1 MKTRLLNILTVVIL
15 LSIPALNFA
24 QAPTLGTT
32 AEFVLFSSVGAVSN
46 TGISQLTGNVG
57 TNSGS
62 STGFG
67 NVNGVMHDN
76 DVASAQC
83 SADLL
88 IAYNQLNGTIPT
100 YFPAAL
106 LGNGQILNAGV
117 YSIPSPATLN
127 LGLTLDA
134 QGNSN
139 AVFIFQIQGAFSTG
153 ANSKIYLI
161 NGALACNVFWKVEGL
176 VSMASG
182 TTMRGTVIANNAA
195 IIMNTGDTLEGRA
208 LSTTGAVTVSGTLAY
223 TPIGCGSAVLTG
235 PVAPSLASTA
245 CYALFSSN
253 GPVSNAGITHVVGDI
268 GTNVGL
274 TTGFNALFVT
284 GAIHPIPDGSTAQ
297 CATDLL
303 SVYTYLNAL
312 PYDIELLYP
321 AQFGNNLVLTP
332 HTYLMNA
339 ATAFTD
345 SLYLNAGGF
354 ANAVFVIKIY
364 GALST
369 STYSKVILINGA
381 QAKNVYWLVSGAVSI
396 NDYSVFEG
404 TIICNNGAVD
414 LTTGVTLNGRALTTT
429 GALSTAAITVTIP
442 PGCVN
447 TSSPIITIEPSDQTV
462 CGGSAVSF
470 SVSATGTGLTYQ
482 WRKGVVNLTNVGNIT
497 GATTATLT
505 ISSVSILDA
514 ATDYNVVING
524 TYLPSAT
531 SVNVSLTV
539 NTSPEITAQPLNQVA
554 GVGNSVSFSVTATGS
569 GLTYQWRKG
578 VINLINGGNISGAT
592 TATLTINPVNVTDA
606 STNYNV
612 VISGTC
618 SPITNSSNAILTV
631 NTAPNIITGPSDQTA
646 CTGGSVSFSVAATG
660 SGLTFQWRKGTVNL
674 TDVGNIVGATTATMI
689 IISVSIYDAATDYNV
704 VINGTY
710 LPSATSANVSL
721 TVNTSPNITA
731 QPASQTAYSG
741 NLVSFSV
748 TATGTGLS
756 YQWRKGNVN
765 LINGGNISGATSATL
780 NFNPV
785 VLADAA
791 PDYNVL
797 VTGACPPIS
806 TSVNTSLIVCCPT
819 AIDTIIAGNPDK
831 IVNIYPNPFSTTVN
845 IVLNSEFQNDKLE
858 FRMYNVL
865 GVEEMHTRLTKK
877 ITTLETGDLH
887 SGIYFY
893 IIYRNNK
900 SIQTGRLVSQF

>member
-1 MKTRLLNILTVVIL
+1 VI
-15 LSIPALNFA
+15 
-24 QAPTLGTT
+24 
-32 AEFVLFSSVGAVSN
+32 
-46 TGISQLTGNVG
+46 
-57 TNSGS
+57 
-62 STGFG
+62 
-67 NVNGVMHDN
+67 
-76 DVASAQC
+76 
-83 SADLL
+83 
-88 IAYNQLNGTIPT
+88 
-100 YFPAAL
+100 
-106 LGNGQILNAGV
+106 
-117 YSIPSPATLN
+117 
-127 LGLTLDA
+127 
-134 QGNSN
+134 
-139 AVFIFQIQGAFSTG
+139 
-153 ANSKIYLI
+153 
-161 NGALACNVFWKVEGL
+161 
-176 VSMASG
+176 
-182 TTMRGTVIANNAA
+182 
-195 IIMNTGDTLEGRA
+195 
-208 LSTTGAVTVSGTLAY
+208 
-223 TPIGCGSAVLTG
+223 
-235 PVAPSLASTA
+235 
-245 CYALFSSN
+245 
-253 GPVSNAGITHVVGDI
+253 
-268 GTNVGL
+268 
-274 TTGFNALFVT
+274 
-284 GAIHPIPDGSTAQ
+284 
-297 CATDLL
+297 
-303 SVYTYLNAL
+303 
-312 PYDIELLYP
+312 
-321 AQFGNNLVLTP
+321 
-332 HTYLMNA
+332 
-339 ATAFTD
+339 
-345 SLYLNAGGF
+345 
-354 ANAVFVIKIY
+354 
-364 GALST
+364 
-369 STYSKVILINGA
+369 
-381 QAKNVYWLVSGAVSI
+381 
-396 NDYSVFEG
+396 
-404 TIICNNGAVD
+404 
-414 LTTGVTLNGRALTTT
+414 T
-429 GALSTAAITVTIP
+429 GALLTTVTSNNAFLVINTAP
-442 PGCVN
+442 AIITQPANQTASTGTSVSFSVTATGTGLTYQWRKGVINLTDGGNISGATTDTLTINPVNVTDAATNYNVVISGPCSPITTSNYAALTVN
-447 TSSPIITIEPSDQTV
+447 TAPGIITEPSDQTACTGSSV
-462 CGGSAVSF
+462 NFTVTATGSGLTYQWRKGTVNLTNIGNITGATTTTLTISSVSILDAATDYNVVINGTYLPVATSANVSLTVNTSPNITTQPANQTAGAGNSVSISVVATGTALTYQWRKGVINLTNGGSVSGATTATLTINPVNVTDAAANYNVVISGTCSPITISTNATLTVNTAPGITTEPYDQTACIGSPVSF
-470 SVSATGTGLTYQ
+470 SVTATGSGLTYQ